1 MTTQTK
7 SKIPEELLGSLKDGV
22 QRILDDKDW
31 AGFLNMM
38 RKIHHYSFNNRFLI
52 ALEQERRGYGF
63 SPLVAGFHK
72 WKNEFK
78 RTVKKGEKS
87 NIMSAL
93 LIAEHNNKEVKPFT
107 LNAITAA
114 SQIDEDL
121 HVLVIGNKSEE
132 VAKSISQIPNVKKVI
147 HVDNE
152 IYENFLAENFTSVI
166 VKQAENYSH
175 IICSA
180 NTFGKNLMPRVAALL
195 DTSQV
200 SDIIKVISADTFLRP
215 IYAGNAF
222 ATVKSSDSKK
232 CITIRPTSFDPAATS
247 GGSAE
252 IVKADAGET
261 NTFIKFIKREEIKS
275 DRPELGTARVVI
287 SGGRGMGSGENFK
300 LITEIADKLNAAIGA
315 SRAAVDAGYITNDHQ
330 VGQTGKVVV
339 PDLYIAVGISGA
351 IQHLAGMKESKVIVA
366 INKDGEA
373 PIFSVADY
381 GLEADLFEAL
391 PQFLEELSKL
401 NTIQK

>member
-1 MTTQTK
+1 
-7 SKIPEELLGSLKDGV
+7 
-22 QRILDDKDW
+22 
-31 AGFLNMM
+31 
-38 RKIHHYSFNNRFLI
+38 
-52 ALEQERRGYGF
+52 
-63 SPLVAGFHK
+63 
-72 WKNEFK
+72 
-78 RTVKKGEKS
+78 
-87 NIMSAL
+87 MSAL
-93 LIAEHNNKEVKPFT
+93 LIAEHNNKEVRPFT

-114 SQIDEDL
+114 SQIDQDL
-121 HVLVIGNKSEE
+121 HVLLIGSKADE
-132 VAKSISQIPNVKKVI
+132 VAKTLASVPNVKKII

-152 IYENFLAENFTSVI
+152 IYENYLAENFTPVI
-166 VKQAENYSH
+166 VKHAENYSH

-195 DTSQV
+195 NTSQV
-200 SDIIKVISADTFLRP
+200 SDIIKVISPDTYLRP

-222 ATVKSSDSKK
+222 ATVKSTDQKK
-232 CITIRPTSFDPAATS
+232 CITIRPTSFDPALTS

-252 IVKADAGET
+252 IVKGEAAEA
-261 NTFIKFIKREEIKS
+261 FQQIKFIKREEVKS

-287 SGGRGMGSGENFK
+287 SGGRGMQNSDNFK
-300 LITEIADKLNAAIGA
+300 LITAIPDKLNAAVGA

-351 IQHLAGMKESKVIVA
+351 IQHLAGMKESKIIVA
-366 INKDGEA
+366 INKDCEA
-373 PIFSVADY
+373 QIFSVADY

-391 PQFLEELSKL
+391 PQFLEELNKL

>member
-1 MTTQTK
+1 MA
-7 SKIPEELLGSLKDGV
+7 V
-22 QRILDDKDW
+22 
-31 AGFLNMM
+31 
-38 RKIHHYSFNNRFLI
+38 
-52 ALEQERRGYGF
+52 
-63 SPLVAGFHK
+63 
-72 WKNEFK
+72 
-78 RTVKKGEKS
+78 
-87 NIMSAL
+87 L
-93 LIAEHNNKEVKPFT
+93 LIAEHNNKELRPFT
-107 LNAITAA
+107 LNAVTAA
-114 SQIDEDL
+114 SQIDSDV
-121 HVLVIGNKSEE
+121 HAIIIGQNSGDAAKALSEL
-132 VAKSISQIPNVKKVI
+132 PLVKKVI
-147 HVDNE
+147 HVE
-152 IYENFLAENFTSVI
+152 AAYYENFVAENFAPVI
-166 VKQAENYSH
+166 VKLADNYSH

-180 NTFGKNLMPRVAALL
+180 NTFGKNLMPRIAAAL
-195 DTSQV
+195 DTSQI
-200 SDIIKVISADTFLRP
+200 SDIIKVISPDTFLRP

-222 ATVKSSDSKK
+222 ATVKSKDAKK
-232 CITIRPTSFDPAATS
+232 CVTIRPTSFDPCESS

-252 IVKADAGET
+252 IITSEAKE
-261 NTFIKFIKREEIKS
+261 NYEESKFIKKEEVKS

-287 SGGRGMGSGENFK
+287 SGGRGMQSGDNFK
-300 LITEIADKLNAAIGA
+300 LITQVADKLNAAIGA

-391 PQFLEELSKL
+391 PQFLEELNKL

>member
-1 MTTQTK
+1 M
-7 SKIPEELLGSLKDGV
+7 SILLL
-22 QRILDDKDW
+22 
-31 AGFLNMM
+31 
-38 RKIHHYSFNNRFLI
+38 
-52 ALEQERRGYGF
+52 
-63 SPLVAGFHK
+63 
-72 WKNEFK
+72 
-78 RTVKKGEKS
+78 
-87 NIMSAL
+87 
-93 LIAEHNNKEVKPFT
+93 AEHDNKEVKPFT

-114 SQIDEDL
+114 SQVDQDL
-121 HVLVIGNKSEE
+121 HVLVIGHNAEE
-132 VAKSISQIPNVKKVI
+132 VAKSISQVPNVKKVI

-152 IYENFLAENFTSVI
+152 IYENYLAENFTSVI
-166 VKQAENYSH
+166 VKHAENYSH
-175 IICSA
+175 IFCSA

-195 DTSQV
+195 DTSQI

-222 ATVKSSDSKK
+222 ATVKSTDSKK
-232 CITIRPTSFDPAATS
+232 CVTIRPTSFEPAITS

-252 IVKADAGET
+252 IVKAEAMEAT
-261 NTFIKFIKREEIKS
+261 SLTKFIKREEVKS
-275 DRPELGTARVVI
+275 ERPELGTARVVI
-287 SGGRGMGSGENFK
+287 SGGRGMQSAENFK
-300 LITEIADKLNAAIGA
+300 LITDIADKLNAAIGA

-351 IQHLAGMKESKVIVA
+351 IQHLAGMKESKIIVA

-391 PQFLEELSKL
+391 PQFLEELNKL

>member
-1 MTTQTK
+1 
-7 SKIPEELLGSLKDGV
+7 
-22 QRILDDKDW
+22 
-31 AGFLNMM
+31 
-38 RKIHHYSFNNRFLI
+38 
-52 ALEQERRGYGF
+52 
-63 SPLVAGFHK
+63 
-72 WKNEFK
+72 
-78 RTVKKGEKS
+78 
-87 NIMSAL
+87 MSVL
-93 LIAEHNNKEVKPFT
+93 LIAEHNNKEIRPFT

-114 SQIDEDL
+114 SQIDTDI
-121 HVLVIGNKSEE
+121 HVLVAGNNCAD
-132 VAKSISQIPNVKKVI
+132 VAKAVSKISLVKKVL
-147 HVDNE
+147 HAE
-152 IYENFLAENFTSVI
+152 AEYYENFLPENFAPLV
-166 VKQAENYSH
+166 VKINESYSH
-175 IICSA
+175 IISSA

-200 SDIIKVISADTFLRP
+200 SDIIKIVSPDTFIRP

-232 CITIRPTSFDPAATS
+232 CVTIRPTSFDPAPTS
-247 GGSAE
+247 GGSAAIE
-252 IVKADAGET
+252 KIDGTEAS
-261 NTFIKFIKREEIKS
+261 NISKFIKREEVKS
-275 DRPELGTARVVI
+275 DRPELGTARIVI
-287 SGGRGMGSGENFK
+287 SGGRGMQSGDNFK
-300 LITEIADKLNAAIGA
+300 LITAIADKLNAAIGA

-391 PQFLEELSKL
+391 PQFLEELNKL